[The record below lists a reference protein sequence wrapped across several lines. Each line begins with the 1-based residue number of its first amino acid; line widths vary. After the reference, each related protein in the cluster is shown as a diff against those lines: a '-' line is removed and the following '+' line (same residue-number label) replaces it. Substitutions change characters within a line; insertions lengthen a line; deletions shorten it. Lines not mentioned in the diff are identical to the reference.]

1 MSPSQRRAAV
11 AFLMRKRHVS
21 ERRACQVVGLHR
33 STNRYAAVPTDFEA
47 RLVAAMKGLADRF
60 PRCGYRRVHALLVAE
75 GWSVNVK
82 RIHRLWLLEGLR
94 VPPRRLDRGQK
105 AFGTSEFSA
114 WALPATTPTH
124 IWSYDFVSVRLN
136 NGAGFRVLNVVD
148 EYTRVALGSRV
159 ASSIGA
165 RDVTKHLA
173 QLFEVHGRPE
183 MIRSDN
189 GREFV
194 AETTKDWLRAQG
206 VEPVFIRKASPQQ
219 NCYVERFNGSMR
231 DELLDRE
238 TFRTLTEARVVINAW
253 LDQYNNLRPHR
264 GLGMK
269 TPAGFAADTIAQLK
283 EANREGV
290 ALVTSDTQT
299 GPKPAR
305 QPTGRNRRKP
315 H

>member
-1 MSPSQRRAAV
+1 VSPSQRRAAV

-47 RLVAAMKGLADRF
+47 RLVAAMKEFADRF
-60 PRCGYRRVHALLVAE
+60 PRYGYRRIHALLVAD
-75 GWSVNVK
+75 GWNVNVK
-82 RIHRLWLLEGLR
+82 RIERLWVLEGLQ
-94 VPPRRLDRGQK
+94 VPPRRLIRGQK

-114 WALPATTPTH
+114 WALPALRPTH
-124 IWSYDFVSVRLN
+124 IWSYDFVSVRLA
-136 NGAGFRVLNVVD
+136 NGSKFRVLNVVD
-148 EYTRVALGSRV
+148 EYTREALGSRV

-165 RDVTKHLA
+165 RDVTKHLS
-173 QLFEVHGRPE
+173 QLFEAHGRPA

-194 AETTKDWLRAQG
+194 AETVKDWLRAQG

-219 NCYVERFNGSMR
+219 NCYVERFNGTMR

-238 TFRTLTEARVVINAW
+238 LFRSLTEARVVINEW
-253 LDQYNNLRPHR
+253 LVEYNTFRPHR

-269 TPAGFAADTIAQLK
+269 PPAVFAADALAKLK
-283 EANREGV
+283 EAKREGV
-290 ALVTSDTQT
+290 ALVTNDTQT
-299 GPKPAR
+299 GPKAAR
-305 QPTGRNRRKP
+305 QPAGGNRRKP

>member
-1 MSPSQRRAAV
+1 VSPSQRRAAV
-11 AFLMRKRHVS
+11 AFLMKKHRVS
-21 ERRACQVVGLHR
+21 ERRACRVVGQNR
-33 STNRYAAVPTDFEA
+33 TTNRYQAVPGDFEA
-47 RLVAAMKGLADRF
+47 RLVEAMKALADRF
-60 PRCGYRRVHALLVAE
+60 PRYGYRRIHVLLVAE
-75 GWSVNVK
+75 GWPVNVK
-82 RIHRLWLLEGLR
+82 RVHRLWLLEGLR

-114 WALPATTPTH
+114 WALPALRPTH

-173 QLFEVHGRPE
+173 QLFEEHGRPE

-194 AETTKDWLRAQG
+194 AETVKDWLRSQG

-231 DELLDRE
+231 DELLDRD

-253 LDQYNNLRPHR
+253 LDQYNNSRPHR

-269 TPAGFAADTIAQLK
+269 APAVFAADTLAKLK

-290 ALVTSDTQT
+290 ALGTNDTQT
-299 GPKPAR
+299 GPKPDDRPVA
-305 QPTGRNRRKP
+305 GNRRKP